1 MPEQHNC
8 EPGQS
13 YTLVQPEARP
23 AKTQKRIRNTNSFRA
38 IFPLLQETGTTP
50 ACSLLIGSLPH
61 VTRDAG
67 GDVALICFARISPP
81 PTPKY
86 KTFLHLYWPQKHN
99 LSIFHTIDRIICS
112 TNVVRVTKH
121 NSTSIHSQ
129 KFEKERTNSR
139 VTGRESRLT
148 FITTVASI
156 EYEARSTFAVVSKC
170 LCLIEFK
177 KVCPTFKPEKELRSV
192 SSPDYQKSNN
202 NITKYPKSRW
212 LDSHKERTITLPKHP
227 VCSL

>member
-8 EPGQS
+8 EPQQS
-13 YTLVQPEARP
+13 SLVVQPEARP
-23 AKTQKRIRNTNSFRA
+23 AKTQKRIRKTNSFRA
-38 IFPLLQETGTTP
+38 IFSLLQETGTTP

-129 KFEKERTNSR
+129 KFEKERAKSR

-148 FITTVASI
+148 FITTVAMKPVQRKFNF
-156 EYEARSTFAVVSKC
+156 RSR
-170 LCLIEFK
+170 I
-177 KVCPTFKPEKELRSV
+177 
-192 SSPDYQKSNN
+192 
-202 NITKYPKSRW
+202 
-212 LDSHKERTITLPKHP
+212 
-227 VCSL
+227 